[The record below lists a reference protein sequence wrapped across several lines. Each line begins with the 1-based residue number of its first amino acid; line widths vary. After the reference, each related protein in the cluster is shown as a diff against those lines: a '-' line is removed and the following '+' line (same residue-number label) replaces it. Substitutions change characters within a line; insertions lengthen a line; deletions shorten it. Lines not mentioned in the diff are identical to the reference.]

1 MISNCQVICLF
12 RSLQEE
18 ICFSGRSPVF
28 FMCEAQGLSFSGSSL
43 LRKRLCF
50 VETVIDLRKSARA
63 RSQAI
68 GRKTRM
74 MAIGHRRYLRVFI
87 VFSFSLTVVQTLKS
101 TEQQAARCRWVAWRF
116 RTYTSY
122 RILHLDN
129 SAHTGREWVQS
140 SPRHLWQSLSDACSS
155 ITVVAVLD
163 LRQISPCTL

>member
-1 MISNCQVICLF
+1 MDSDIAEGKNTILLRSIEKQAAQWYPIAIVICLF

-28 FMCEAQGLSFSGSSL
+28 LKNQARCQSLSGSSL
-43 LRKRLCF
+43 LWWCQGF
-50 VETVIDLRKSARA
+50 EETVIDLRKSARA

-74 MAIGHRRYLRVFI
+74 MAKGHRRYLSVFL

-101 TEQQAARCRWVAWRF
+101 TEQQAARCKWVAWRF

-140 SPRHLWQSLSDACSS
+140 SPRHL
-155 ITVVAVLD
+155 
-163 LRQISPCTL
+163 